1 VNPSRPGN
9 GRDPSKPRCAARRS
23 TDGQPCGNPPAPG
36 CSTCR
41 YHGAKARQVRR
52 KAAERVAEAA
62 VRAALAPYAADCEPV
77 SDPLSA
83 LLKVAGEILQFK
95 AYVGGRVAELGA
107 ADWRYNT
114 KVAEQVRGE
123 IQLYE
128 RALDRAARVLGEIAR
143 LNLEERLVRL
153 SERQGSLIA
162 VAFEQLLDGLGLPA
176 EEHQRAL
183 RLLPPIL
190 RDVGKEA

>member
-1 VNPSRPGN
+1 M
-9 GRDPSKPRCAARRS
+9 GRMRQARKCLAHCTDGRGCSNYAVTGAAVCAA
-23 TDGQPCGNPPAPG
+23 
-36 CSTCR
+36 
-41 YHGAKARQVRR
+41 HGGRIPRV
-52 KAAERVAEAA
+52 KAAAARRVAEAA
-62 VRAALAPYAADCEPV
+62 ARAALAPYAADCEPV

-95 AYVGGRVAELGA
+95 SFVAGRVAELDA
-107 ADWRYNT
+107 ADWRFST
-114 KVAEQVRGE
+114 AVAEQVRGE

-128 RALDRAARVLGEIAR
+128 RALDRAARVLGEISR
-143 LNLEERLVRL
+143 LRLEERLVRL